1 MALRIDDISINT
13 VIGKG
18 SEIKGNIKVNG
29 VVRIDGDIDGN
40 LETDGN
46 VIIGENA
53 RIRGNINA
61 KSIIV
66 GGIILGNIFANE
78 SVKVLANSIVIGDIL
93 SHKVQIEDDA
103 LVNGKCI
110 SIRNEENYT
119 MATSKYLQSKAI
131 IEKASIWWAKLIL

>member
-78 SVKVLANSIVIGDIL
+78 SVRVLANSIVIGDIL

-131 IEKASIWWAKLIL
+131 IEKASI

>member
-66 GGIILGNIFANE
+66 GGIVLGNIFANE

-131 IEKASIWWAKLIL
+131 IEKASI

>member
-119 MATSKYLQSKAI
+119 IATSKYLQSKAI
-131 IEKASIWWAKLIL
+131 IEKASI

>member
-66 GGIILGNIFANE
+66 GGIILGNIFAND

-131 IEKASIWWAKLIL
+131 IEKASI

>member
-1 MALRIDDISINT
+1 MALRIVDISINT

-131 IEKASIWWAKLIL
+131 IEKASI